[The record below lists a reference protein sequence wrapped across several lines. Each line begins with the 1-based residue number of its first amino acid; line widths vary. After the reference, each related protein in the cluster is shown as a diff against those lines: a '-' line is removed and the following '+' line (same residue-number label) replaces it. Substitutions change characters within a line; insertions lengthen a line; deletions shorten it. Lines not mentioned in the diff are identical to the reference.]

1 MKRREFFSV
10 IGGAAAAWPLA
21 AGAQTGKLPTVGY
34 LAGGSEAASRP
45 VRAAFV
51 QRLAEL
57 GWIEGRSVRI
67 EYRWADGAVKR
78 AIEIAPEL
86 IRLPVDV
93 IVTGGDAYVI
103 AVKSATATIPI
114 VFFAAGDPVGNG
126 LVESL
131 ARPGGNV
138 TGLSLQLTETVG
150 KRLELLREVVPALHR
165 LAILFNAADKQV
177 NLELDA
183 AQAAVRALSL
193 DVIRSEIR
201 PGEDISPAVEQ
212 LKGQVD
218 ALYVCLDP
226 LALTNAARIN
236 ALALAARLPVMHGIR
251 QSALGGG
258 LMSYG
263 PDFLDMARRTA
274 DLVDK
279 ILKGEKPANIPV
291 EQPTKFDL
299 VINLKTAK
307 ALGLTVPGTV
317 LARADEVIE

>member
-21 AGAQTGKLPTVGY
+21 AGAQTGKLSTVGY
-34 LAGGSEAASRP
+34 LAGGSEVASRP

-114 VFFAAGDPVGNG
+114 VFFAAGDSVGNG

-177 NLELDA
+177 DLELDA

-212 LKGQVD
+212 LKGQAD

-226 LALTNAARIN
+226 LSRTRRASIRERTSFRGQGALHI
-236 ALALAARLPVMHGIR
+236 
-251 QSALGGG
+251 
-258 LMSYG
+258 
-263 PDFLDMARRTA
+263 A
-274 DLVDK
+274 DASLVAED
-279 ILKGEKPANIPV
+279 
-291 EQPTKFDL
+291 
-299 VINLKTAK
+299 
-307 ALGLTVPGTV
+307 
-317 LARADEVIE
+317 